1 MEIVS
6 EDHWEME
13 EGPWDIDMEDFLDC
27 NETAIDESESGAHAP
42 PFAPAAVKVDQSSSS
57 SSSCSDPVYLT
68 YVEKSLT
75 ILRNL
80 SPISFTKT
88 DLWPT
93 PPTGAN
99 KRWKIGA
106 RKLCHFEIFPWFG
119 YLKSLSKD
127 DIRPTS
133 DEETIARVVVAM
145 NYFWSRGA
153 SGEEEL
159 ARLRDLF
166 IGFENISRGELH
178 ERAYR
183 GILDVYQ
190 HFRQPLPPLREL
202 DTTPPPPPLPP
213 GDELDLSDP
222 DIWCSIDNPGLVL
235 SLVSPPSPRLTSPHL
250 T

>member
-1 MEIVS
+1 V
-6 EDHWEME
+6 EDHW
-13 EGPWDIDMEDFLDC
+13 DMEDYWDC

-57 SSSCSDPVYLT
+57 SSSCSCSDPVYLT

-80 SPISFTKT
+80 SPGSFTKT
-88 DLWPT
+88 HLWPT
-93 PPTGAN
+93 PLTGAN

-106 RKLCHFEIFPWFG
+106 RKLCHFEIFPWFR

-127 DIRPTS
+127 DIRPTN
-133 DEETIARVVVAM
+133 DEETIDRVVVAM

-153 SGEEEL
+153 YGEEEL

-183 GILDVYQ
+183 GILDDVYQ
-190 HFRQPLPPLREL
+190 HFREGSAVRQPLRRSEMLARHRLLRLCLLE
-202 DTTPPPPPLPP
+202 TNWT
-213 GDELDLSDP
+213 
-222 DIWCSIDNPGLVL
+222 
-235 SLVSPPSPRLTSPHL
+235 
-250 T
+250 